1 MLVRKFTMGLLT
13 MDLYRVRW
21 IDRAMWALD
30 VLPLDSTGLDRV
42 TSREIQKSGQLII
55 QWEFSL
61 AATLMIVARSLLAT
75 ILEKIQLSVVVAK
88 DAQETKQR
96 SRG

>member
-1 MLVRKFTMGLLT
+1 
-13 MDLYRVRW
+13 MDRPS
-21 IDRAMWALD
+21 D
-30 VLPLDSTGLDRV
+30 VGTRCSTAGFYWTRQSDV
-42 TSREIQKSGQLII
+42 QGDTESGQLII

-61 AATLMIVARSLLAT
+61 AATLIIVARGLLAT
-75 ILEKIQLSVVVAK
+75 ILEQIQLSVVVAK